1 MATNKLTLYTD
12 GCSKHNPGPAA
23 IGVVIKNAAGQT
35 IATMCQTI
43 GEATNNQAEYRAV
56 IAGLEKALDLGA
68 NTVEVRSDSQL
79 IVEQL
84 NGRFRVKDAEL
95 KPLFQKVQELHWR
108 FAGFH
113 IDYIPRGQN
122 QEADKLA
129 NQAFRQ
135 AKLEKRDTRLQVA
148 IRPATTTDYAELFA
162 VYAEIEAQHAR
173 ALPHIFKIVPP
184 ETRTPHLDAIL
195 GSEDDALL
203 VAEINGHIAGLIQ
216 VGIKEICDVPIMIS
230 RRYAKIS
237 DLAVKKVFQ
246 RRGIGTALMAE
257 AEKWARARQ
266 ASTLELNVWEF
277 NTGAQRF
284 YLATGYDTASRAMGK
299 SLPLKE

>member
-1 MATNKLTLYTD
+1 MATDKLTLYTD

-23 IGVVIKNAAGQT
+23 IGVVIKDATGQT
-35 IATMCQTI
+35 ISTICQTI

-68 NTVEVRSDSQL
+68 AAVEVRSDSQL

-95 KPLFQKVQELHWR
+95 KPLFQKVQDLHWR
-108 FAGFH
+108 FAGFQ
-113 IDYIPRGQN
+113 INYIPREQN

-135 AKLEKRDTRLQVA
+135 TKPEKKGAKLQVA
-148 IRPATTTDYAELFA
+148 IRPATTADYPELFA
-162 VYAEIEAQHAR
+162 VYAEIEAQHAQ
-173 ALPHIFKIVPP
+173 ALPHIFTIVPP
-184 ETRTPHLDAIL
+184 ETRAPHLDTIL
-195 GSEDDALL
+195 GSESEALL
-203 VAEINGHIAGLIQ
+203 VAVVNGHITGVIQ
-216 VGIKEICDVPIMIS
+216 VGIKEICDVPIMVS

-237 DLAVKKVFQ
+237 DLAVKKVLH
-246 RRGIGTALMAE
+246 RRGIGTALIAE

-266 ASTLELNVWEF
+266 ANTIELNVWEF
-277 NTGAQRF
+277 NKCAQRF
-284 YLATGYDTASRAMGK
+284 YLATGYDTASRTMGK
-299 SLPLKE
+299 SLHS